1 VADLRIAMV
10 GTPDAANYGDL
21 LFPLIAEHEL
31 RARLGE
37 IELVSYGYRDV
48 GASGW
53 PFAVRSVGALPR
65 EISGYD
71 LLLVGGGLLIRDD
84 AALADGYAPSD
95 QSVNQP
101 LGLWLTPTLLAHA
114 AGVPVVWNAVG
125 AASQFAPWLG
135 PMMRAAIK
143 GCAYVAVRDQAS
155 ADTLARIVP
164 DAQLHVVPDTA
175 FGAQVLVDEDAKQAL
190 QRTLE
195 SAGIGDRRYVV
206 VQSTTGL
213 SAVGSAIEEALV
225 AARAQDAVVLEIP
238 IGPILGDH
246 TGAFPIGG
254 HVATLDHWPSP
265 QVLTALLAGAEAII
279 HQSLHAGVVGFGAG
293 VPCLRRPMP
302 GGGKHD
308 QLNGLPGV
316 HLLGQNGAAGVLG
329 VPRVADATADAIR
342 NSIRGALD
350 AYWDKVAGVAGRR
363 DPHASGAMLDL
374 ISELPGM
381 GQKAAAEVAALEGQL
396 VHQAEY
402 KAAYRAFAYRVEEL
416 AGGVAG
422 NLGDTAELAYLRKR
436 DATLQR
442 VLDGGWWQLR
452 NRLQPLL
459 RLARKR

>member
-1 VADLRIAMV
+1 VADLRVAMV
-10 GTPDAANYGDL
+10 GAADAANYGDL
-21 LFPLIAEHEL
+21 LFPLIAAHEL
-31 RARLGE
+31 RARLGD
-37 IELVSYGYRDV
+37 IELVPYGYRDV

-53 PFAVRSVGALPR
+53 PFAVRSAGALAS
-65 EISGYD
+65 EIAGYD

-95 QSVNQP
+95 QSVHQP
-101 LGLWLTPTLLAHA
+101 LGLWLVPTLLAHA
-114 AGVPVVWNAVG
+114 AGVPVVWNAIG
-125 AASQFAPWLG
+125 AANTFARWLR
-135 PMMRAAIK
+135 PMMRAAVR
-143 GCAYVAVRDQAS
+143 GCAYVAVRDEAS
-155 ADTLARIVP
+155 ADALTRVVP
-164 DAQLHVVPDTA
+164 DARIHIVPDTA
-175 FGAQVLVDEDAKQAL
+175 FGAQVLVDEEAKRAA

-213 SAVGSAIEEALV
+213 SAVRSAIDEALV
-225 AARAQDAVVLEIP
+225 AARAQDAVVLELP
-238 IGPILGDH
+238 IGPILGDQ

-265 QVLTALLAGAEAII
+265 QVLTALLSGAEAII

-302 GGGKHD
+302 GGGKYD

-316 HLLGQNGAAGVLG
+316 HLLSQNGAAAVLAT
-329 VPRVADATADAIR
+329 PRLADPTADAIR

-350 AYWDKVAGVAGRR
+350 AYWDTVAGVAGR
-363 DPHASGAMLDL
+363 PAPLAGSAMLEL

-381 GQKAAAEVAALEGQL
+381 AQASADEVASLERQL
-396 VHQAEY
+396 VDQAEY
-402 KAAYRAFAYRVEEL
+402 KAAYQAFAYRAEEL
-416 AGGVAG
+416 AENAD
-422 NLGDTAELAYLRKR
+422 DTAELAYLRQR
-436 DATLQR
+436 DVTLQR
-442 VLDGGWWQLR
+442 ILDGGWWQLR